1 LGESKARTGA
11 AVAAAGAALL
21 IISLFLDW
29 YQLELPP
36 EGGRERSGPSFTAWV
51 GLERTDIYLLVI
63 AIATLFAAVVLV
75 ANWIRESNAAQIT
88 VLLLGLAALFL
99 VLYRGLNAPE
109 RVIFGVPL
117 DTSLQIGWFL
127 ALISAG
133 LIAVGGAVA
142 LDRRPARE
150 GRAER
155 AEGAEPAEPAE
166 PGPPAS

>member
-1 LGESKARTGA
+1 LGENKARIGA

-36 EGGRERSGPSFTAWV
+36 EGGRERTGPSLNAWD
-51 GLERTDIYLLVI
+51 GLKRTDIYLLVI
-63 AIATLFAAVVLV
+63 SIGALLAAVVLV

-127 ALISAG
+127 ALISSG
-133 LIAVGGAVA
+133 LIAVGGALA
-142 LDRRPARE
+142 MERRPAGE

-155 AEGAEPAEPAE
+155 AEPAEPAG